1 LRILIIALAF
11 LALSTVSGFAIPSP
25 MVAVA
30 VPTLSEWGLIALI
43 VVIGIAGAL
52 VLRKRLAFAR
62 PSK

>member
-1 LRILIIALAF
+1 MRILIIALAF
-11 LALSTVSGFAIPSP
+11 LALSTVSGFAIPIP
-25 MVAVA
+25 MVA

-52 VLRKRLAFAR
+52 VLRKRLASAR

>member
-1 LRILIIALAF
+1 
-11 LALSTVSGFAIPSP
+11 
-25 MVAVA
+25 MVAVV

>member
-1 LRILIIALAF
+1 MIALAF
-11 LALSTVSGFAIPSP
+11 LALSTVSGFANVQP
-25 MVAVA
+25 MVA

-52 VLRKRLAFAR
+52 VLRKRLASAR

>member
-1 LRILIIALAF
+1 MIALAL
-11 LALSTVSGFAIPSP
+11 LALSTVSGFAVIEP
-25 MVAVA
+25 MVA

-52 VLRKRLAFAR
+52 VLRKRLASAR